1 LVQNLT
7 GKKFETVDYRNETFR
22 KLFKEIY
29 PNREQELITA
39 FQEIDTM
46 NQGLVKADQLYSVL
60 KATVKSVSAVDL
72 ERFVR
77 FLEPDSRG
85 NFNYME
91 FLARVTDNQKS
102 HQPFK
107 VLVTRLNYFISN
119 NKISVAVLL
128 RKIGGSSSEQTS
140 VPTISVQKFAEFLK
154 QKVDKKSDLEHLLRM
169 SRMIDIDKDNIVSE
183 LDITTCLKNLKNSA
197 FW

>member
-1 LVQNLT
+1 MVQNLT

>member
-1 LVQNLT
+1 
-7 GKKFETVDYRNETFR
+7 
-22 KLFKEIY
+22 
-29 PNREQELITA
+29 
-39 FQEIDTM
+39 M

-169 SRMIDIDKDNIVSE
+169 SRMIDIDKDSIVSE